1 MSAALDRMRA
11 DGAGPAA
18 LAAFARRLEQL
29 EAGPDAGLLPG
40 DELEPIDAPPRLDGP
55 ARGDARSTASS

>member
-1 MSAALDRMRA
+1 MPRALDRMRA

-29 EAGPDAGLLPG
+29 EAGPGAGLLPG
-40 DELEPIDAPPRLDGP
+40 DELQPIDAPPRLATCP
-55 ARGDARSTASS
+55 RPRRSTAWS